1 MGSIGRYIFRTTM
14 GAFLMVLVSVTLLM
28 WITQA
33 LRNIDVMTD
42 QGQNILVFLGITALI
57 IPMLVM
63 IIAPIALLIAVAHV
77 LTKLGNDSELIVMNS
92 AGMPPWHIFRPFFAV
107 AVIISLAV
115 AAIAFY
121 VSPLCLR
128 ELRNW
133 ATTIRAEIVTSNVQ
147 PGRFIV
153 VEGKLTVHIRERLPN
168 GQLSGVLL
176 DDQRDPKERVT
187 ILAERGDLLSNERG
201 LFLVLESGAVHRQEA
216 KERDPVIVSFMQYAF
231 DLSRLSPGTSN
242 IEFSVQERP
251 LTELLW
257 PRPDDPVYKR
267 APRQFRAELFNR
279 IGMTIYPLAFMV
291 IAFAYLGAP
300 RTTRQSR
307 AMSLGS
313 AVMIA
318 LAVRTMGFV
327 GAVAGAR
334 STTALFA
341 PFVALAAVF
350 VLGGW
355 AIWRGIILEPPA
367 FIGHA
372 VNAIVEGFSRRTLA
386 TAGRAS

>member
-63 IIAPIALLIAVAHV
+63 IISPIALLIAVAHV

-128 ELRNW
+128 ELRSW

-153 VEGKLTVHIRERLPN
+153 IEGKLTVHIRERLPN

-313 AVMIA
+313 AIMIA
-318 LAVRTMGFV
+318 LDRAYHGIC
-327 GAVAGAR
+327 R
-334 STTALFA
+334 S
-341 PFVALAAVF
+341 
-350 VLGGW
+350 
-355 AIWRGIILEPPA
+355 RG
-367 FIGHA
+367 
-372 VNAIVEGFSRRTLA
+372 RRTLDD
-386 TAGRAS
+386 RAVCSVRCIWPRSSCWADGQSGAVSSSSPQPSSVTP